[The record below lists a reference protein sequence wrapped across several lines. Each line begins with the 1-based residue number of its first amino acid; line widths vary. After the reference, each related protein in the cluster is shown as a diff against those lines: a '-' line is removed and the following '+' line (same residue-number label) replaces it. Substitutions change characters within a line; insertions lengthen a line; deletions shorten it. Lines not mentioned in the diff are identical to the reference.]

1 MMTDGVLEYLQEEDP
16 DLAMCEII
24 KNLQGKHPGQMADAI
39 LEEVLE
45 RTGGK
50 AADDMTILVCGIWKK

>member
-1 MMTDGVLEYLQEEDP
+1 MKKS
-16 DLAMCEII
+16 EIL
-24 KNLQGKHPGQMADAI
+24 KNLEVRHPGQMADAV

-50 AADDMTILVCGIWKK
+50 AADDMTILVCGVWKK

>member
-1 MMTDGVLEYLQEEDP
+1 
-16 DLAMCEII
+16 MCEII

>member
-1 MMTDGVLEYLQEEDP
+1 
-16 DLAMCEII
+16 MCRMLKE
-24 KNLQGKHPGQMADAI
+24 LSVKHPGQMADAI

-50 AADDMTILVCGIWKK
+50 APDDMTILVCGIWEK